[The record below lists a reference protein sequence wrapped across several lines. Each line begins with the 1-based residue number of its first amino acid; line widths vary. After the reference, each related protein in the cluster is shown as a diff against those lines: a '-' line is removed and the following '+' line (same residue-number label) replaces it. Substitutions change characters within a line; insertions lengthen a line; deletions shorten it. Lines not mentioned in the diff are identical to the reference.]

1 MKALIVI
8 TGRGLGGDSV
18 IAYNIIEGL
27 EAKGVQCEIAL
38 DESAPGLLFK
48 KKGRTWHKIKI
59 PQAGGHAATKAS
71 SVKAAFKM
79 LTATFKARSLIKKL
93 DVDIVVGVIG
103 GGAIV
108 GSVGAKLA
116 GKPGVSI
123 ISTPLDSKI
132 CPKLNQCYAL
142 PEMKY
147 FLPEHLPKNINHTL
161 YPLSEGVGNGNHDI
175 ALEKLKESPKFDE
188 NKKTILFSSGSSIFK
203 GIIKGANNFA
213 KFSDEY
219 NILLVGL
226 PLKEGYLDDL
236 DENVIYLGYIDWMS
250 HLLTYIDLAVLT
262 DDGVLLEETLAS
274 KLPIVTLTKVKWGRY
289 HNMAGVFKGA
299 IIESDIDSLNDN
311 IFRAFDEFDELK
323 KNAVK
328 YSKESLETKSN
339 LAQKI
344 IDVVK

>member
-1 MKALIVI
+1 MNSHI
-8 TGRGLGGDSV
+8 T
-18 IAYNIIEGL
+18 
-27 EAKGVQCEIAL
+27 
-38 DESAPGLLFK
+38 LFLMAEYK
-48 KKGRTWHKIKI
+48 DAR
-59 PQAGGHAATKAS
+59 KAS
-71 SVKAAFKM
+71 IF
-79 LTATFKARSLIKKL
+79 
-93 DVDIVVGVIG
+93 
-103 GGAIV
+103 
-108 GSVGAKLA
+108 LA
-116 GKPGVSI
+116 
-123 ISTPLDSKI
+123 
-132 CPKLNQCYAL
+132 PKDY
-142 PEMKY
+142 
-147 FLPEHLPKNINHTL
+147 
-161 YPLSEGVGNGNHDI
+161 
-175 ALEKLKESPKFDE
+175 DE

-236 DENVIYLGYIDWMS
+236 DENIIYLGYIDWMS

-328 YSKESLETKSN
+328 YAKESLETKSN

-344 IDVVK
+344 VEGCISKKSPYSSNGEFIRIKYDKYATSLTEDGEMEFIFLILFCFLSKDIFV

>member
-1 MKALIVI
+1 MKAFLTV
-8 TGRGLGGDSV
+8 TGRGLGGDAV
-18 IAYNIIEGL
+18 IALNMANALKKRGIE
-27 EAKGVQCEIAL
+27 CEI
-38 DESAPGLLFK
+38 GLTETASGQLFEK
-48 KKGRTWHKIKI
+48 NGFNVRKILI
-59 PQAGGHAATKAS
+59 PQAGGHSATKLSAL
-71 SVKAAFKM
+71 KGALKLF
-79 LTATFKARSLIKKL
+79 TATFKARSAIKKSDAEFVL
-93 DVDIVVGVIG
+93 AILG

-108 GSVGAKLA
+108 GSLGSKFAR
-116 GKPGVSI
+116 KPCFSL
-123 ISTPLDSKI
+123 ISTPLDSKV
-132 CPKLNQCYAL
+132 CPKFNQCYVL
-142 PEMKY
+142 PELDK
-147 FLPEHLPKNINHTL
+147 FRWEKLPKNMDKSF
-161 YPLSEGVGNGNHDI
+161 YPLSDDAGDGDEKI
-175 ALEKLKESPKFDE
+175 ALEKLKEYDNFDE

-299 IIESDIDSLNDN
+299 IIESDLDSLNDN

-328 YSKESLETKSN
+328 YAKESLETKSN